1 MNKFIIIDAERFE
14 IPFEQPIKG
23 TAFSSTQ
30 KRWNSFL
37 KSKTDLGFSVYG
49 FTSLCPGILQ
59 TEIDEYS
66 LKPYMFFSTNCF
78 RDFQGQDAFLIFIE
92 RYFTTNMIG
101 GPIENIGRLKYI
113 DGCTDSILLP
123 PIIKGAPCLNAL
135 FFPKG
140 TNQTY
145 HTHPSFRLGMVI
157 KGKGTC
163 ELKDRCIDLIP
174 GKVFMIPQDFLHR
187 FQTNDE
193 ELVVVAFHPDSD
205 FGPENLDHPMIN
217 KTVVQG
223 ISANKIKDIQTL

>member
-1 MNKFIIIDAERFE
+1 
-14 IPFEQPIKG
+14 
-23 TAFSSTQ
+23 
-30 KRWNSFL
+30 
-37 KSKTDLGFSVYG
+37 
-49 FTSLCPGILQ
+49 
-59 TEIDEYS
+59 
-66 LKPYMFFSTNCF
+66 MFFSTNCF
-78 RDFQGQDAFLIFIE
+78 RDFLGQDAFLIFIE
-92 RYFTTNMIG
+92 NHFTTNVIG
-101 GPIENIGRLKYI
+101 GPIEDIGRLKYI

-187 FQTNDE
+187 FQTNDD

-217 KTVVQG
+217 KTVVEG
-223 ISANKIKDIQTL
+223 ISANKIKDIRCALCHSVETAKMARNHNNANVLALGGRILDEDNAKTILDTFLAEKFEGGRHQKRIDKI